1 MKYHVDY
8 TKQARKILNKM
19 DSQIRDK
26 IYNWINKFL
35 EGCENPRQYGKAL
48 TGNFAGNWRYK
59 TGDYRIIADIQDD
72 KIIILVTDVGHRKEI
87 YRLNS

>member
-8 TKQARKILNKM
+8 TKQARKTLNKM

-35 EGCENPRQYGKAL
+35 EGCENPRLYGKAL
-48 TGNFAGNWRYK
+48 HGNLAGNWSYRV
-59 TGDYRIIADIQDD
+59 GNYRIIADIQDD
-72 KIIILVTDVGHRKEI
+72 KIEKYYHPL
-87 YRLNS
+87 Y

>member
-1 MKYHVDY
+1 MRYSVELTDK
-8 TKQARKILNKM
+8 ARKLLDKM
-19 DSQIRDK
+19 DSQVSRRIRK
-26 IYNWINKFL
+26 WINDNL
-35 EGCENPRQYGKAL
+35 EGCENPRLYGKAL

-72 KIIILVTDVGHRKEI
+72 KIIILVTDVGHRREI